1 MAFGNGLLIFG
12 GYVNTFALKRFQY
25 ILIVSGFLLLLSC
38 GNNQENSQEQAVEI
52 DSTTVRYKPLPP
64 LASISEEKMNTISQ
78 WKKFR
83 ELSILMERFQRQN
96 HGDLTYYTE
105 EFIRL
110 NSELAKDSLMPEKF
124 DKPAVR
130 SRIVVLNTFTKQLKN
145 RLDES
150 SVIDSI
156 NIARERVLNSYNA
169 LRLQLAEHLKSKLFE
184 KFLKEQEKKN
194 KEAKPSE

>member
-12 GYVNTFALKRFQY
+12 EYVNTFALKRFQY
-25 ILIVSGFLLLLSC
+25 ILIVSGFLLILSC
-38 GNNQENSQEQAVEI
+38 GNNQENSQEQADEI
-52 DSTTVRYKPLPP
+52 DSTTVRYNRLPP
-64 LASISEEKMNTISQ
+64 IASISEEKINTISQ
-78 WKKFR
+78 WKKFH

-96 HGDLTYYTE
+96 HGDLTYFTE

-110 NSELAKDSLMPEKF
+110 NNELAKDSLMPEKF

-184 KFLKEQEKKN
+184 KFLQEQEKKN